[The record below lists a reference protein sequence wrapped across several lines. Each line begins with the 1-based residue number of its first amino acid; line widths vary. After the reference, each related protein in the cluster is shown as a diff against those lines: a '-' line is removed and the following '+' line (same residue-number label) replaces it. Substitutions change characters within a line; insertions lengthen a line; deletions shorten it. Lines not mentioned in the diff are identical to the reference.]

1 MEEMEQQ
8 IQEETVQA
16 EETAPQ
22 AEEKAPETG
31 TRGRIL
37 EPVVD
42 LLMEKYGVEPGDLDG
57 LVRAIR
63 QEAKEKGETSRETEK
78 SQETE
83 KPQEKEPDPAS
94 QERLRAGA
102 DRIYGSLLQQ
112 AAELR
117 RSYPRFDLRQELN
130 DQRFVSL
137 LRNRVDMRTAYEVL
151 HSGEIL
157 PAAMEYA
164 ARAVEQGIS
173 ASLQSALRR
182 PVENGMGASSAA
194 TVRQSPAGMSRGDYQ
209 EVCRRVERGERVS
222 FG

>member
-1 MEEMEQQ
+1 MEEMEQLTQ
-8 IQEETVQA
+8 ECAVPAEAESQPRETEKPAGEETGA
-16 EETAPQ
+16 
-22 AEEKAPETG
+22 
-31 TRGRIL
+31 RGRIL

-42 LLMEKYGVEPGDLDG
+42 LLIEKYGVEPGDLDG

-63 QEAKEKGETSRETEK
+63 QEAKEKEAEASGQKEPEAVPPEEAQSRERR
-78 SQETE
+78 SV
-83 KPQEKEPDPAS
+83 
-94 QERLRAGA
+94 GA
-102 DRIYGSLLQQ
+102 DRIYGSLLRQ
-112 AAELR
+112 AGELR
-117 RSYPRFDLRQELN
+117 RSYPEFDLRQEL
-130 DQRFVSL
+130 DDPRFVSL

-151 HSGEIL
+151 HSEQIL

-194 TVRQSPAGMSRGDYQ
+194 SLRRDAAGMSRGDYR

>member
-1 MEEMEQQ
+1 MEEAVQQ
-8 IQEETVQA
+8 VQQENIQTEEA
-16 EETAPQ
+16 APQ

-31 TRGRIL
+31 ERGRIL

-42 LLMEKYGVEPGDLDG
+42 LLIEKYGVEPGDLDG

-63 QEAKEKGETSRETEK
+63 LEAKEKGEAPKEAER
-78 SQETE
+78 
-83 KPQEKEPDPAS
+83 PQSAEPEEAR

-117 RSYPRFDLRQELN
+117 RSYPRFDLRQEMN
-130 DQRFVSL
+130 DPRFVSL
-137 LRNRVDMRTAYEVL
+137 LRNQVDMRTAYEVL

-182 PVENGMGASSAA
+182 PMENGMGASSAA
-194 TVRQSPAGMSRGDYQ
+194 TVRQSANHMSRGDYQ

>member
-1 MEEMEQQ
+1 MEEMEQLT
-8 IQEETVQA
+8 QESAVPA
-16 EETAPQ
+16 E
-22 AEEKAPETG
+22 AESQTREAEKAAGEEPRE
-31 TRGRIL
+31 RGRIL

-63 QEAKEKGETSRETEK
+63 QEAKEKGEAPASGRKEREAEPPEEAPSRERH
-78 SQETE
+78 
-83 KPQEKEPDPAS
+83 P
-94 QERLRAGA
+94 AGA
-102 DRIYGSLLQQ
+102 DRIYGSLLRQ
-112 AAELR
+112 AGELR
-117 RSYPRFDLRQELN
+117 RSYPGFDLRQELS
-130 DQRFVSL
+130 DPRFVSL

-151 HSGEIL
+151 HSEEIL

-182 PVENGMGASSAA
+182 PVENGMGSSSAA
-194 TVRQSPAGMSRGDYQ
+194 SLRQDAAVMSRGDYR

>member
-1 MEEMEQQ
+1 MEEAVQQ
-8 IQEETVQA
+8 VQEEGVQP
-16 EETAPQ
+16 EETAVP
-22 AEEKAPETG
+22 EKAPEEG
-31 TRGRIL
+31 ARGRIL

-42 LLMEKYGVEPGDLDG
+42 LLIEKYGVEPGDLDG
-57 LVRAIR
+57 LVAAIR
-63 QEAKEKGETSRETEK
+63 QEAKEKEEKPRETEDPR
-78 SQETE
+78 EE
-83 KPQEKEPDPAS
+83 EPDPGQ

-102 DRIYGSLLQQ
+102 DRIYGSFLQQ

-117 RSYPRFDLRQELN
+117 RTYPRFDLRQEM
-130 DQRFVSL
+130 DDPRFVSL
-137 LRNRVDMRTAYEVL
+137 LRNQVDMRTAYEVL

-182 PVENGMGASSAA
+182 PVENGMGAASAA
-194 TVRQSPAGMSRGDYQ
+194 TVRQSAAGMSRGDYR

>member
-1 MEEMEQQ
+1 MEETENQ
-8 IQEETVQA
+8 VQA
-16 EETAPQ
+16 ESVP
-22 AEEKAPETG
+22 AEEAESAPETG
-31 TRGRIL
+31 ERGRIL

-42 LLMEKYGVEPGDLDG
+42 LLIEKYGVEPGDLDG
-57 LVRAIR
+57 LVSAIR
-63 QEAKEKGETSRETEK
+63 REAQEKKDGPVE
-78 SQETE
+78 E
-83 KPQEKEPDPAS
+83 KPDPQPEEDPDRR
-94 QERLRAGA
+94 EEIRAGA
-102 DRIYGSLLQQ
+102 DRIYGSLIQQ

-130 DQRFVSL
+130 DQRFLSL
-137 LRNRVDMRTAYEVL
+137 LRNQVDMRTAYEVL

-182 PVENGMGASSAA
+182 PVENGMGAASAA
-194 TVRQSPAGMSRGDYQ
+194 SVRQDAASMSRGDYR

>member
-1 MEEMEQQ
+1 MEEEVIQQ
-8 IQEETVQA
+8 APEENA
-16 EETAPQ
+16 EEAAPQ
-22 AEEKAPETG
+22 EAEKAPEEG
-31 TRGRIL
+31 QRGRIL

-42 LLMEKYGVEPGDLDG
+42 LLIEKYGVEPGDLDG

-63 QEAKEKGETSRETEK
+63 QEAKEKAPKETEP
-78 SQETE
+78 
-83 KPQEKEPDPAS
+83 PQEEEPDDAR

-102 DRIYGSLLQQ
+102 DRIYGSFLQQ

-117 RSYPRFDLRQELN
+117 RNYPNFDLRQEMN
-130 DQRFVSL
+130 DPRFVSL
-137 LRNRVDMRTAYEVL
+137 LRNQVDMRTAYEVL

-182 PVENGMGASSAA
+182 PVENGMGAASAA
-194 TVRQSPAGMSRGDYQ
+194 TVRQNASRMSRGDYQ